1 MKYHL
6 PLIGM
11 LFLGSINVSSAQND
25 FLPEGFMDGSYVV
38 IGRLPDSKQTYQGTL
53 DITTSNQVLNVARV
67 INAQKIIATGKFE
80 TTSENARV
88 LKLNFDGKGKKYE
101 ESCLV
106 MSDLDNYARV
116 TCYVFEK
123 TTKKVGLE
131 TWFSDHGQLEQ
142 N

>member
-25 FLPEGFMDGSYVV
+25 FPPEGFMDGSYVV
-38 IGRLPDSKQTYQGTL
+38 IGRFPDSKQTYQGTL

-88 LKLNFDGKGKKYE
+88 LKLNFDSKGKKYE

>member
-25 FLPEGFMDGSYVV
+25 FPPEGFMDGSYVV

-53 DITTSNQVLNVARV
+53 DITISNQVLNVARV

-88 LKLNFDGKGKKYE
+88 LKLNFDSKGKKYE